1 MLIDK
6 IYIRVYHN
14 CGRKYAS
21 TAAKMQNA
29 IQKAVFPLKFFVS
42 CSAAKARKITA
53 HFVIDPHI
61 CPN

>member
-14 CGRKYAS
+14 YGRKHAP

-29 IQKAVFPLKFFVS
+29 IQKICFPAEIFVS
-42 CSAAKARKITA
+42 CSAAKAQKITA